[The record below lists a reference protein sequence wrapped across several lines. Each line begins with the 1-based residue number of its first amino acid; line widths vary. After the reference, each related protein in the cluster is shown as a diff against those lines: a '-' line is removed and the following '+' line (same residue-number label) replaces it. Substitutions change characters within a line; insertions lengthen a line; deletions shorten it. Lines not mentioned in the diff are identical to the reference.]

1 MIGRM
6 AASVKVKV
14 ATYNCPTRPA
24 TRRGRTTQGGAAIS
38 WLIQARGAQG
48 LLWGSRTIRLRRGPG
63 CRRQKDSGGGE
74 ARRDVYFAGWIHS
87 SLSDVPIRR
96 LVLSS

>member
-6 AASVKVKV
+6 AASVKVNV

-63 CRRQKDSGGGE
+63 CRRQKDGGGGE
-74 ARRDVYFAGWIHS
+74 ARRDVYFAGWIYS
-87 SLSDVPIRR
+87 SLSDVPIR

>member
-6 AASVKVKV
+6 AASVKVNV

-48 LLWGSRTIRLRRGPG
+48 LLWGSRTIRLPGPG
-63 CRRQKDSGGGE
+63 RRRQKDGGGGE
-74 ARRDVYFAGWIHS
+74 ARRDVYFAGWIYS
-87 SLSDVPIRR
+87 SLSDVPIR